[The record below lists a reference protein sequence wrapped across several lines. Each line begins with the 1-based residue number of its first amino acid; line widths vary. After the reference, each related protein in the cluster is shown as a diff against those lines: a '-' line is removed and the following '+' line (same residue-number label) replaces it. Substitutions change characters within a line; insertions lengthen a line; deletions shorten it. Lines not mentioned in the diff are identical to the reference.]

1 MTERRTGEPLDGRR
15 GSLGVA
21 YRCRLSPV
29 TLGSGW
35 RRSDGWQLTASAMD
49 PVLCIHVAGRALSG
63 HCEEDGSTYETRSPR
78 PTTEGDCGGERERG
92 RLAAPALHAK
102 PRHRTPHLPAHRCCH
117 TPKPSPSGSHQL
129 FQPIKEDSCEEEL
142 NPLLPWQKVLEH
154 LSRCGHIQ
162 NRVLPRG
169 YQHDLTP
176 YPSIFS
182 CYILLCHMTC
192 YLHTALCRSLS

>member
-78 PTTEGDCGGERERG
+78 PTTEGSN
-92 RLAAPALHAK
+92 L
-102 PRHRTPHLPAHRCCH
+102 TFPAHGPSNRSHNTVRCGSGRSQFNEQ
-117 TPKPSPSGSHQL
+117 SPSHKCAESVRA
-129 FQPIKEDSCEEEL
+129 P
-142 NPLLPWQKVLEH
+142 
-154 LSRCGHIQ
+154 
-162 NRVLPRG
+162 
-169 YQHDLTP
+169 
-176 YPSIFS
+176 
-182 CYILLCHMTC
+182 
-192 YLHTALCRSLS
+192 